1 MRTLGRYT
9 TENIDVLKEG
19 ATSRIAD
26 LFYAFRFL
34 RLLTMPWKKTAAYK
48 TGMIDDNGKRLRD
61 EKNKRIKATTPKQKS
76 AYTVFHRLV
85 FNLKRLLGK
94 ISFGRS
100 TIASYAAALFLIKE
114 HTGMSEGQIKKIMDQ
129 VDMND
134 WDKIPLN
141 ESKWFVN
148 IIGELNPGNY
158 TLVNDI
164 ASIETGEY
172 IAMANTK
179 VKITE
184 SVHPYSTFLGESI
197 FKVYHP
203 KTNKQIF
210 ITTGDITR

>member
-1 MRTLGRYT
+1 MRYT
-9 TENIDVLKEG
+9 TQHIDVIKEG
-19 ATSRIAD
+19 AVSRVAD

-34 RLLTMPWKKTAAYK
+34 RLLTMPWKKTAAFK
-48 TGMIDDNGKRLRD
+48 TGVIDDKGARIRD
-61 EKNKRIKATTPKQKS
+61 EKGKRIKPKTFNPKQKA

-85 FNLKRLLGK
+85 FNLKRMLQK
-94 ISFGRS
+94 ISFGRG

-114 HTGMSEGQIKKIMDQ
+114 HTGMSEKQIVKIMDQ

-134 WDKIPLN
+134 WDKIPLQ

-172 IAMANTK
+172 IAMTNTK

-184 SVHPYSTFLGESI
+184 AVHPYSTFLGESI
-197 FKVYHP
+197 FKVDHP
-203 KTNKQIF
+203 KTGQQIF